1 MAVVLS
7 DSKLTTTTEKLTLS
21 RNPVINRFF
30 KEMEA
35 PKDQGVVFLELRER
49 LQSGLLIIRP
59 DVDTSE
65 VNVSSGDSALKIHVP
80 DAIYEVKLPPKV
92 SLVEGSCRKSPELNV
107 DGLHVRV
114 RLKVDQ
120 CSEAQDSA
128 IQHLKAQRCYCFL
141 CQSCGA
147 MLLKD
152 RIFRRVLPLPNG
164 NWNTLVDD
172 WCCHPDPFANKK
184 LLPQQEDCLLG
195 DTYFLLTRDSSCDQ
209 SLTSR
214 VDSSDVNSGSNLHS
228 GKQAL
233 GHRNVVLCK
242 NCCAVLGEAVT
253 TDVLK
258 FYITEVVVRQSDD
271 GEYTIP
277 QNRQVLSN
285 CIYNTPKYL
294 LHCGNVFKSVG
305 TNFSLEVQITTQ
317 CGCLSLQDCSSR
329 FTVVNN
335 FLFLILIIF
344 LSRQQFLETA
354 LGSRLVELSS
364 AQSIFRFSIQTPN
377 GKAVIMLWLL
387 NMDTL
392 IASFSEK
399 VISSDI
405 LVSDSDRHPNKHQS
419 CKAVMA
425 IKVLYLPCT
434 HGQRDEAV
442 DAWEKDISV
451 HPLILPQ
458 STCEEVLQLLSSSTE
473 TLPSSLC
480 SMNCY
485 QVAYLRR

>member
-1 MAVVLS
+1 
-7 DSKLTTTTEKLTLS
+7 
-21 RNPVINRFF
+21 
-30 KEMEA
+30 MEA
-35 PKDQGVVFLELRER
+35 SKNQGVVFLELRER

-59 DVDTSE
+59 DVDASE

-214 VDSSDVNSGSNLHS
+214 VDSSDVNTGSNLHS
-228 GKQAL
+228 RKAL

-277 QNRQVLSN
+277 QNRQVLLN
-285 CIYNTPKYL
+285 CICNTPKYL
-294 LHCGNVFKSVG
+294 LHCGNVFKSGV
-305 TNFSLEVQITTQ
+305 TNFSLEVQHIT
-317 CGCLSLQDCSSR
+317 
-329 FTVVNN
+329 
-335 FLFLILIIF
+335 FLILIIF

-405 LVSDSDRHPNKHQS
+405 LVSASDRHPNKHQS

>member
-1 MAVVLS
+1 MAVILP
-7 DSKLTTTTEKLTLS
+7 DGKLTTTTEKLRLS

-30 KEMEA
+30 KDMEA
-35 PKDQGVVFLELRER
+35 SETQGVVFLELRER
-49 LQSGLLIIRP
+49 LHSGLLIIRP
-59 DVDTSE
+59 DVLKDTSE
-65 VNVSSGDSALKIHVP
+65 VNVSSGDSVLKIHIP
-80 DAIYEVKLPPKV
+80 DAIYEVKLPPKI

-184 LLPQQEDCLLG
+184 LHPQQEDCLLG

-209 SLTSR
+209 SLTSG
-214 VDSSDVNSGSNLHS
+214 VDSSDVNTGSNLHS

-242 NCCAVLGEAVT
+242 NCCAVLGESVT

-271 GEYTIP
+271 GGYTIP
-277 QNRQVLSN
+277 QN
-285 CIYNTPKYL
+285 
-294 LHCGNVFKSVG
+294 
-305 TNFSLEVQITTQ
+305 
-317 CGCLSLQDCSSR
+317 
-329 FTVVNN
+329 
-335 FLFLILIIF
+335 
-344 LSRQQFLETA
+344 RQQFLETA

-364 AQSIFRFSIQTPN
+364 AQSIFRFSIQTPD

-405 LVSDSDRHPNKHQS
+405 LVSASDRHPNKHQS

-451 HPLILPQ
+451 HPLILPR
-458 STCEEVLQLLSSSTE
+458 STCEEVLQLLSSSTK

>member
-1 MAVVLS
+1 
-7 DSKLTTTTEKLTLS
+7 
-21 RNPVINRFF
+21 
-30 KEMEA
+30 MEA
-35 PKDQGVVFLELRER
+35 SKKQEVIFLELRER
-49 LQSGLLIIRP
+49 LQSGLLIIRT
-59 DVDTSE
+59 DVVKDTSG
-65 VNVSSGDSALKIHVP
+65 VNVSSGDLALKIHIP
-80 DAIYEVKLPPKV
+80 DGIYEVKLPPEV
-92 SLVEGSCRKSPELNV
+92 SLVEGSCQTSPELNEEE
-107 DGLHVRV
+107 LHVRV
-114 RLKVDQ
+114 RLKVGQ

-128 IQHLKAQRCYCFL
+128 AQHLRAERSYCFL

-152 RIFRRVLPLPNG
+152 RIFTRVLPLPNG

-172 WCCHPDPFANKK
+172 WCCHADPFANKK

-209 SLTSR
+209 SLAR
-214 VDSSDVNSGSNLHS
+214 VVDSSDVNTGSDLHS
-228 GKQAL
+228 GKAL
-233 GHRNVVLCK
+233 GHRNVVICK

-253 TDVLK
+253 TEVLK
-258 FYITEVVVRQSDD
+258 FYITEVVVRRSEDAE
-271 GEYTIP
+271 GTLS
-277 QNRQVLSN
+277 QN
-285 CIYNTPKYL
+285 
-294 LHCGNVFKSVG
+294 
-305 TNFSLEVQITTQ
+305 
-317 CGCLSLQDCSSR
+317 
-329 FTVVNN
+329 
-335 FLFLILIIF
+335 
-344 LSRQQFLETA
+344 RQQFLERA

-364 AQSIFRFSIQTPN
+364 AQSIFRFSIQTPD

-399 VISSDI
+399 AISSDI
-405 LVSDSDRHPNKHQS
+405 LISASDRHPNKHQS
-419 CKAVMA
+419 RQAVRA

-434 HGQRDEAV
+434 HGQQDEAV

-458 STCEEVLQLLSSSTE
+458 GTCEEVLQLLRSSTK